1 MTKEQATQL
10 LGTIAGYLEILRKDP
25 HSTTF
30 VPLSDAYRNLGMLD
44 EALAIARQGIEAL
57 PFFSPGY
64 VVLGRAQMQ
73 CGALES
79 AACSFERALQIDP
92 GSVTALK
99 NMAKLCVFR
108 GQRARALELYERAA
122 ELAPEDPVLAN
133 LKASLQPA
141 AEMACHATC
150 ETDAAEPEQQEPV
163 FATATVAELC
173 LRQGHLEKAHAI
185 YQNLHQANP
194 ADEAIRERLAHVASL
209 LGAEAL
215 DTAAEST
222 SHSAG
227 TESSASDDDAPHA
240 VVATLQKW
248 LLAIKARR
256 EHVQKHSAGHC

>member
-1 MTKEQATQL
+1 
-10 LGTIAGYLEILRKDP
+10 
-25 HSTTF
+25 
-30 VPLSDAYRNLGMLD
+30 
-44 EALAIARQGIEAL
+44 
-57 PFFSPGY
+57 
-64 VVLGRAQMQ
+64 
-73 CGALES
+73 
-79 AACSFERALQIDP
+79 
-92 GSVTALK
+92 
-99 NMAKLCVFR
+99 MAKLCVFR

-150 ETDAAEPEQQEPV
+150 ETDAVEPEQQEPV